1 MYNLIPQFLV
11 IISLAAILVIL
22 GKKLPSALG
31 TMKEGGLESELDSS
45 LSLGGKFP
53 QIDASKYQ
61 RHFFVLAEKF
71 LRRSVIFSLKVGNLA
86 HRWMRTVKERS
97 EKIPIPYLDEL
108 TRERSEESF
117 TEREKEFIEMIRK
130 NPKNSDAYRGL
141 GDLYLEEGNSRDA
154 RLSFA
159 EVLKLSP
166 EDEYAKEKLAEI
178 GEGGSGEGENGPA

>member
-1 MYNLIPQFLV
+1 MYNLIPQLLV
-11 IISLAAILVIL
+11 IISLASILVIL

-31 TMKEGGLESELDSS
+31 TMKEGGLESELDSASS
-45 LSLGGKFP
+45 LWGKFP
-53 QIDASKYQ
+53 QIAASEYQ
-61 RHFFVLAEKF
+61 RHFFVIAEKF

-141 GDLYLEEGNSRDA
+141 GDLYLEEGNARDA

-159 EVLKLSP
+159 EVLKLNP
-166 EDEYAKEKLAEI
+166 EDGHAKERLAEI
-178 GEGGSGEGENGPA
+178 GEEENNDNESRPG